1 MKLVQ
6 TELLGLGWDP
16 PHLGWDP
23 PPIWMPPIA
32 PEGFLGELWDRAGHN
47 VGTVST
53 MFLCW
58 ATDFT
63 FPKLSFHTWK

>member
-6 TELLGLGWDP
+6 TELLGLGWD
-16 PHLGWDP
+16 

-53 MFLCW
+53 MFLFW

-63 FPKLSFHTWK
+63 FPKLSFHTWNMRTISLL